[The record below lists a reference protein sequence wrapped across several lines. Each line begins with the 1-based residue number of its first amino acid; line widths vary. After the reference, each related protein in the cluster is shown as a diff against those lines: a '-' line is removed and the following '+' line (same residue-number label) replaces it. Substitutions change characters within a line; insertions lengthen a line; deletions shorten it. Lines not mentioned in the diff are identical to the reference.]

1 MRCEMDATAEAA
13 SISNVDVLGMLLHQ
27 LDVLPMPQAS

>member
-1 MRCEMDATAEAA
+1 MRCEMDAASAVA